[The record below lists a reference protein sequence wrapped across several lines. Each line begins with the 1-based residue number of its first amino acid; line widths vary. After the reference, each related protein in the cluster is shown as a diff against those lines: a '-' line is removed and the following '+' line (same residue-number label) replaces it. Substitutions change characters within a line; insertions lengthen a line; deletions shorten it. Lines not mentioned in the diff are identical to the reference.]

1 MENIVKNKEDSVI
14 KSDIIE
20 ILLDTYYKTRI
31 NNSTNIIFLMIN
43 YIWSIKDYELLER
56 IRKGLKC
63 KTELDSQIM
72 QGISMNYSLNIYCIM
87 SLIR

>member
-1 MENIVKNKEDSVI
+1 MENIIKNKEDCVI

-20 ILLDTYYKTRI
+20 ILLDIYYKTRI

-43 YIWSIKDYELLER
+43 YIWSIKDYKLLER
-56 IRKGLKC
+56 IREGLKC